1 VVGVLDGLQGAG
13 ISLFDR
19 LAACGAQAG
28 LWPVP
33 QRWDPASGRL
43 QCPFADR
50 IARAPPAP

>member
-1 VVGVLDGLQGAG
+1 VVSVLDELQGAG

-33 QRWDPASGRL
+33 QRWDPAAGRL
-43 QCPFADR
+43 QCPFVER